1 MSYPTW
7 NAGTYYLPSQT
18 VSYLAV
24 TYTSTSLQ
32 PNRGNIPP
40 SSGTYWTAQNS
51 GGSTTVS
58 QTTGVTVTGNTSAG
72 YTVGTN
78 IVAGTGIGIVNTSG
92 TQLTINNTGV
102 SDVSTTLNSVNT
114 NIGASLNVLGNGTS
128 QLVLKNLGVCAV
140 NSGTGVTA
148 TTTSNVNGGLLVALA
163 NTGVLSNVAGSG
175 ISVSGATG
183 AVTIGNTGVLSNVA
197 GTGISVSGATGTST
211 ISNTGVLSVATGSG
225 ISTSGSTGAITLANT
240 GVLSNLAGTGISVSG
255 GTGNVTIA
263 NTGLLSCAST
273 GTGISTTTVSGA
285 LTVNNTGVVSL
296 APNIG
301 TGIGVNNTGTSYYLY
316 NNMNTGTGIGITP
329 SSSDSSITIRNTG
342 VTSLVAGSNITL
354 SPTNGLGAVTV
365 NATVPSVPVNS
376 VNGTGAGITVLPST
390 GDIYVSNTGVTSLVA
405 GANVTLS
412 GSTGAVTISS
422 VSSSYTAGS
431 GITIS
436 GGGVI
441 ANSGVLSIV
450 NTDGLIK
457 ITPTPTGNIVIS
469 NQNPTGQLYCPVI
482 RTTPWATAIGSYAS
496 GSRTDVMTSSAIS
509 TKQLWSL
516 PQFLSGGVYT
526 IPMNTSACGL
536 LLPGNLTYGGGY
548 TFGRTLFGCSVNGG
562 TWMNTYNLGVSIT
575 VSATTYPDGSK
586 GTIFGPITLTAQASV
601 NEYGIVVNGSSIP
614 SFLTVPV
621 TNASSLSTGSLGG
634 YGYCVLTITYNWYNM
649 NSDPGGNISYGG
661 TPGDFG
667 VTNVIDRAL
676 VSGGTFT
683 LY

>member
-1 MSYPTW
+1 M
-7 NAGTYYLPSQT
+7 
-18 VSYLAV
+18 
-24 TYTSTSLQ
+24 
-32 PNRGNIPP
+32 
-40 SSGTYWTAQNS
+40 
-51 GGSTTVS
+51 S

-102 SDVSTTLNSVNT
+102 ADVSTTLNSVNT

-255 GTGNVTIA
+255 GTGNVTIG

-376 VNGTGAGITVLPST
+376 VNGTGAGITVSPST

-405 GANVTLS
+405 GANITLS
-412 GSTGAVTISS
+412 GSTGAVTINS
-422 VSSSYTAGS
+422 VSSSYTAGT
-431 GITIS
+431 GITIGS
-436 GGGVI
+436 GTGVI
-441 ANSGVLSIV
+441 ANSGVLSLST
-450 NTDGLIK
+450 TDNLIG
-457 ITPTPTGNIVIS
+457 ISGGPTTAVGNITLY

-509 TKQLWSL
+509 TKQLWTL
-516 PQFLSGGVYT
+516 PRFTDNGGVYT

-536 LLPGNLTYGGGY
+536 LLPGNLNTGGGY
-548 TFGRTLFGCSVNGG
+548 TFGRTLFGCSINGG
-562 TWMNTYNLGVSIT
+562 TWMNTYNLGVTIT

-586 GTIFGPITLTAQASV
+586 GTIFGPKTLTAQTSV

-621 TNASSLSTGSLGG
+621 TQANSNITGSLGG

-649 NSDPGGNISYGG
+649 NSDPGGNISYGE
-661 TPGDFG
+661 TPVDFG
-667 VTNVIDRAL
+667 VNNAIDRAL